1 MQLSMD
7 SKIKLNNDVEIP
19 LLGLGTWNLFGNDA
33 YNAVLWAL
41 DLGYRLIDTAMIYN
55 NERDVGKALKDTQ
68 IPRDEIFVTTKVWNT
83 DQGYKSTLKA
93 FEKSLK
99 RLNVEFVDLYLI
111 HWPATH
117 LRNET
122 WKALEKIYQDG
133 KARSIGVSN
142 YTIRH
147 LNELLRITNT
157 IPAVNQFELS
167 PFLFQK
173 DLIDYCNERKIAV
186 EAYSPLT
193 RGRKFDNELLQSL
206 GKKYNKSSA
215 QILIRWGIQQN
226 FIEIPKSGNKE
237 HLKENADIFD
247 FSLDNEDM
255 INLNN
260 LSNDYRIGEDPHL
273 ID

>member
-1 MQLSMD
+1 MQLSIN
-7 SKIKLNNDVEIP
+7 SKIKLNNNVEIP

-41 DLGYRLIDTAMIYN
+41 DLGYRLIDTATIYN

-68 IPRDEIFVTTKVWNT
+68 IPRDEIFLTTKVWNT
-83 DQGYKSTLKA
+83 DQGYDSTLRA
-93 FEKSLK
+93 FENSLK
-99 RLNVEFVDLYLI
+99 LLKVEFVDLYLI

-117 LRNET
+117 LMKET
-122 WKALEKIYQDG
+122 WKALERIYQDG

-147 LNELLRITNT
+147 LNELLSMTNT
-157 IPAVNQFELS
+157 IPVVNQFELS

-173 DLIDYCNERKIAV
+173 NLIDYCNERKIAV

-193 RGRKFDNELLQSL
+193 RGRKFDNQLLQSL

-226 FIEIPKSGNKE
+226 FIEIPKSGSKE

-247 FSLDNEDM
+247 FSLDKEDM

-260 LSNDYRIGEDPHL
+260 LSDDYRIGDDPHL
-273 ID
+273 MD